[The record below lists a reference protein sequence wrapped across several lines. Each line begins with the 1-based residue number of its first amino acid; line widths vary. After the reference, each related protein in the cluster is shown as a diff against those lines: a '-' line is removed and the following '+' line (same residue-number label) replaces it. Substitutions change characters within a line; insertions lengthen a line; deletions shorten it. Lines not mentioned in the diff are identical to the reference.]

1 MRSTRICLNLIK
13 TLLMIGV
20 GTSLSSCSSQG
31 VSKMPITTPT
41 PSVKSEGSFHL
52 HILQGDLGS
61 LELRSDWQTVW
72 DIIQRVYP
80 TTIAFSLTENDVE
93 SYDWSEQVIVFTPEA
108 SSRLISTLAGSDS
121 EKLSPAYATQVLGYR
136 AFLVT
141 LNDQPIYGGVFMLP
155 PSAMGIKYPVI
166 YAQLADEKFSLKIR
180 PIHSFTGY
188 ASVEPDWN
196 GIRDEGIHD
205 LFNQMGKLSE

>member
-1 MRSTRICLNLIK
+1 MRSTGICLNLIK
-13 TLLMIGV
+13 ILLMIGV

-31 VSKMPITTPT
+31 VSEMPVTTST
-41 PSVKSEGSFHL
+41 PSVESEGSFHL
-52 HILQGDLGS
+52 HILQGDLSS
-61 LELRSDWQTVW
+61 LELGSDLRVAW
-72 DIIQRVYP
+72 DIIQRVYL

-121 EKLSPAYATQVLGYR
+121 EKLSPTQVLGYR

-141 LNDQPIYGGVFMLP
+141 LNDKPIYGGVFMFP

-166 YAQLADEKFSLKIR
+166 YAQFADEKLSFKIR
-180 PIHSFTGY
+180 PIHSFVGY

-205 LFNQMGKLSE
+205 LFNQIGKLSE